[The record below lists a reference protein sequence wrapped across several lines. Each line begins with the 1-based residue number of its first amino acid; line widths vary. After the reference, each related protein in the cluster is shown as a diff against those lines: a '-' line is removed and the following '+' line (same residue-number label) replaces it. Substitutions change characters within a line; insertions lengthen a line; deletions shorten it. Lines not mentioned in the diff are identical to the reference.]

1 MNNKLDQLS
10 WNVCSKL
17 RTLGFSSPRAPV
29 MTALLKAAF
38 LASLKTEEGRYLR
51 GSLTFSD
58 PGKPDTDPP
67 PLRRANYPSF
77 TPLGHRMPL
86 QTSALVKL
94 FRSVNRW
101 SGSLAVYGLHRSGI
115 TIWGVVDQLVQ
126 HNIRLNREAVSGFA
140 GLGIVTVKI
149 EGVADISVYHADVFL
164 GRLTQE
170 NLVTQ
175 ETDALGSAIIT
186 NCLVPKLR
194 PVAESIA
201 LALKGGERGDKIMPL
216 LLEAWINTVSRI
228 CIGLRRLGTGGSL
241 LITPKPLKQHLEIVH
256 PFNYPRLGDSTALN
270 VLDKLYHSGVEWSDP
285 GFTQPTS
292 PDYVTELGWVEGD
305 AQDRASELTA
315 AIKLVTS
322 LATADGLVLMDQL
335 LRVFGFGVKIKATT
349 RLPTIYDG
357 KNFRSRG
364 TEARKIDASQFGTRH
379 GSMLLYCHT
388 DPAAIGVVVSQ
399 DGHVRVIAS
408 AKGSLLLWQNARL
421 LGYNQDVAAYSR
433 ELRQMRKSRG
443 TDPMP
448 STLGYT
454 RMPKTMRAL
463 LALRK

>member
-10 WNVCSKL
+10 RNVCSKL

-29 MTALLKAAF
+29 MTALLNAAF
-38 LASLKTEEGRYLR
+38 LASLKTEEGRYPC

-58 PGKPDTDPP
+58 PGKPETDPP
-67 PLRRANYPSF
+67 PCRRADYPSF
-77 TPLGHRMPL
+77 TPLGHGTPL
-86 QTSALVKL
+86 QTAALVKL
-94 FRSVNRW
+94 FRAVNRW
-101 SGSLAVYGLHRSGI
+101 SGSLAVYGTHRSRI
-115 TIWGVVDQLVQ
+115 TIGGIVDQLVQ
-126 HNIRLNREAVSGFA
+126 HNIRLNREAPSGFA
-140 GLGIVTVKI
+140 GPGIVTVNI

-164 GRLTQE
+164 GRLTQD

-175 ETDALGSAIIT
+175 ETDALGSAIIAS
-186 NCLVPKLR
+186 CLVPKLR
-194 PVAESIA
+194 PIAESIA
-201 LALKGGERGDKIMPL
+201 LALKPAESGDKIMPL

-241 LITPKPLKQHLEIVH
+241 LITPKPLKQNLEVVH

-270 VLDKLYHSGVEWSDP
+270 VLDDLYHLGVEWSDP

-292 PDYVTELGWVEGD
+292 PDYATELGWAEAD

-335 LRVFGFGVKIKATT
+335 LRIRGFGVKIKAGT
-349 RLPTIYDG
+349 RLPMIYDG
-357 KNFRSRG
+357 KNFQSRG
-364 TEARKIDASQFGTRH
+364 TAARKIDPSQFGTRH
-379 GSMLLYCHT
+379 GSMLRYCHT
-388 DPAAIGVVVSQ
+388 DPSAIGIVVSQ

-421 LGYNQDVAAYSR
+421 LGYNQDVAAYAR
-433 ELRQMRKSRG
+433 ELRRMRKSRS

-448 STLGYT
+448 DTLGYT
-454 RMPKTMRAL
+454 RMPKTMRVL
-463 LALRK
+463 LSLRK